1 MRTERLG
8 HLKISN
14 TLSGIEAGTLVD
26 RYPQQPAAVI
36 FSLRCHT
43 EEEGDLSVTDTATQ
57 QQNAQ
62 SQANLTSAT
71 SL

>member
-43 EEEGDLSVTDTATQ
+43 EEEGDLSVTDSYTAAEITKSSKL
-57 QQNAQ
+57 N
-62 SQANLTSAT
+62 
-71 SL
+71 